1 MSYAMIVYLF
11 VVIAL
16 FIAESTGNRRHLR
29 GESVIRPT
37 KQKKIT
43 SLRARLF
50 TLNNREY
57 ISCSLPVSV
66 PRQVFN
72 ASDSRYF
79 SNDSSKIETFTTNT
93 TKLTDFVSNRT
104 MYAKIIV

>member
-1 MSYAMIVYLF
+1 MIVYLF
-11 VVIAL
+11 VVLVL

-29 GESVIRPT
+29 GEPVIRPT

-50 TLNNREY
+50 TPKNRQY
-57 ISCSLPVSV
+57 TSCSFPGSV
-66 PRQVFN
+66 PRQVIN
-72 ASDSRYF
+72 TSESKYF
-79 SNDSSKIETFTTNT
+79 SNDSSTVDTFTTNT
-93 TKLTDFVSNRT
+93 TEIIDFVSNKT